1 MGTLTTAA
9 ARRIVADL
17 EAEATAWDD
26 AAEGAADN
34 ITLHLAAVSR
44 RDKLRDLLR
53 WLPAA
58 LADVEAEAA
67 TVTEEWQGHRVEVP
81 MG

>member
-1 MGTLTTAA
+1 MTTLTTAA
-9 ARRIVADL
+9 ARRIVSDL
-17 EAEATAWDD
+17 EAEAVAWDD

-34 ITLHLAAVSR
+34 ITHRLAAVSR

-67 TVTEEWQGHRVEVP
+67 VVTQEWQGHRVEVP